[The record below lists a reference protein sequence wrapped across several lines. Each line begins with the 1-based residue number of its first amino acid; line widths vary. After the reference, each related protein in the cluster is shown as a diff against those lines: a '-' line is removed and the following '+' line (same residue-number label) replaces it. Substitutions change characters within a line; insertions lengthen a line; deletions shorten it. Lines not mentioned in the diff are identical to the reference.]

1 MSIYK
6 IFSIIGVVVLFGG
19 CTTAKQNEWFLSH
32 AGNMPAKERIEK
44 IKIGET
50 KDTVIDILG
59 LPSSVNAFDE
69 NSWIYMSSDIKRVAF
84 MKTKEVNRNILKL
97 NFDKDD
103 KVSKITRLAK
113 EDGRDITPSQ
123 DVTEVKGQ
131 NPGFFQKYFGGV
143 GQYNPF
149 AGQGNPSGL

>member
-50 KDTVIDILG
+50 KDTVIDVLG

-69 NSWIYMSSDIKRVAF
+69 NSWIYMSSDIKKMAF
-84 MKTKEVNRNILKL
+84 FAPEEKERNILHITF
-97 NFDKDD
+97 NQSDE
-103 KVSKITRLAK
+103 VSDIKFLSL
-113 EDGRDITPSQ
+113 EDGKKIKEIEFLCSTS
-123 DVTEVKGQ
+123 
-131 NPGFFQKYFGGV
+131 FFYSLFIRKIIFLDNLL
-143 GQYNPF
+143 YNRSF
-149 AGQGNPSGL
+149 